1 MSKIAFLGLD
11 PMGYPMAGH
20 LACEGHEVCVY
31 DHDPALAERWC
42 DEFGGECA
50 GTPREAA
57 GDAELLI
64 TRFEDAE
71 HLRAVLTGSD
81 GAFAGMHTGGLLI
94 DHSLISADVARE
106 IASLAARHGLDFLD
120 APACGSR
127 ANNQGAAQSGLL
139 TLLVGG
145 EASCYA
151 RAEPVLDSYALACK
165 LMGPVGSGQ
174 RSRLTL

>member
-1 MSKIAFLGLD
+1 MSKVAFLGLD
-11 PMGYPMAGH
+11 AMGYPMAGH

-31 DHDPALAERWC
+31 DHDLALAERWC

-50 GTPREAA
+50 GTPREATHE
-57 GDAELLI
+57 AELLI

-71 HLRAVLTGSD
+71 HLREALTGRD
-81 GAFAGMHTGGLLI
+81 GALIGMHTGGLLI
-94 DHSLISADVARE
+94 DHSLISAEVARE
-106 IASLAARHGLDFLD
+106 IAGLAASHGLEFLD
-120 APACGSR
+120 APACGNKSSS
-127 ANNQGAAQSGLL
+127 QGAAQSGLL

-145 EASCYA
+145 EPTSYA

-174 RSRLTL
+174 QGRLSL